1 MLCTLIILLILLD
14 SLRSMSQTIVFRKK
28 HSESGALTTNKKTN
42 SYICRVEL
50 RMDLY
55 QTYTGV
61 PIILKVFLSVLV
73 TVCIGKDS
81 HNALPN
87 DLQTSADVSHPANK
101 CGVSG

>member
-1 MLCTLIILLILLD
+1 
-14 SLRSMSQTIVFRKK
+14 
-28 HSESGALTTNKKTN
+28 
-42 SYICRVEL
+42 
-50 RMDLY
+50 MDLL

-61 PIILKVFLSVLV
+61 PIILKVSLSMLV
-73 TVCIGKDS
+73 TVCIGKYF